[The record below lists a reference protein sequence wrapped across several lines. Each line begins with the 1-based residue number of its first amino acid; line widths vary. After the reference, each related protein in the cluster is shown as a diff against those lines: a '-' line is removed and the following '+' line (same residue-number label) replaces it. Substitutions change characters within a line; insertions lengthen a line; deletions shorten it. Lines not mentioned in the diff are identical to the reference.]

1 MFICL
6 RRFVFFFTISIERVI
21 YGKRHD
27 RQTLLSV
34 FVMILGSV
42 IAATTDPT
50 FNLYGYVS
58 VLLND
63 LFSSMYLI
71 LVKNNKAAKA
81 LSSTE
86 LLFYNSVLNLPMLL
100 FIAAF
105 SGQWTAALKFP
116 DRDNFAFR
124 VTLAASCMLGL
135 AVNHS
140 TFVCTRATSPLT
152 TSVTGSFKNVLMTL
166 VGMIAFGDFKF
177 KVANLLGIAVSMLG
191 GIWYATYQS
200 LKGGKG
206 TESDRERKLPLS
218 SADMQLSRSTAAPGS
233 SSMNLLVSQSG
244 ETVQQRMLQLP
255 GS

>member
-6 RRFVFFFTISIERVI
+6 RRFVFFFTISIERFI
-21 YGKRHD
+21 YGKSHD
-27 RQTLLSV
+27 RQTLWSV
-34 FVMILGSV
+34 FVMIFGSV

-63 LFSSMYLI
+63 LFTSLYLI
-71 LVKNNKAAKA
+71 LVKNNKAAKS
-81 LSSTE
+81 LSPTE
-86 LLFYNSVLNLPMLL
+86 LLFYNSMLNLPML
-100 FIAAF
+100 
-105 SGQWTAALKFP
+105 AALAWYSGEWAGALRYP
-116 DRDNFAFR
+116 NQDTTAFR

-166 VGMIAFGDFKF
+166 IGMVAFGDFQF
-177 KVANLLGIAVSMLG
+177 KLANLVGLTVSMIG

-200 LKGGKG
+200 LKGSKGNGAAAMDGK
-206 TESDRERKLPLS
+206 DHKLPLS
-218 SADMQLSRSTAAPGS
+218 TADLSRTTNTMGS
-233 SSMNLLVSQSG
+233 SSLNLLTSG
-244 ETVQQRMLQLP
+244 DTTQDVARRK
-255 GS
+255 